1 MKFIP
6 IFEPYLFSIS
16 LNNKIDEL
24 SLFIDFL
31 TDTILLENYFN
42 ENKQVL
48 DFYNLTKEEA
58 ILQTSDL
65 AEELY
70 YKLEKN
76 KENLDRLFQPLR
88 ILDGGITLQKM
99 KLKSN
104 WIRIYGIKLESKY
117 FVITGGAIKQSQIMQ
132 DHYETVVQLNRLKMV
147 KAYLEEQGI
156 LDIDGFFE
164 LINE

>member
-6 IFEPYLFSIS
+6 IFEPYLLSIS

-42 ENKQVL
+42 ENKQVF
-48 DFYNLTKEEA
+48 DFYNFTKEEA

-104 WIRIYGIKLESKY
+104 WIRIYAIKLESKY

-147 KAYLEEQGI
+147 KVYLMEQGI
-156 LDIDGFFE
+156 SDIDGFYE
-164 LINE
+164 LLNE

>member
-1 MKFIP
+1 
-6 IFEPYLFSIS
+6 
-16 LNNKIDEL
+16 
-24 SLFIDFL
+24 
-31 TDTILLENYFN
+31 
-42 ENKQVL
+42 
-48 DFYNLTKEEA
+48 
-58 ILQTSDL
+58 
-65 AEELY
+65 
-70 YKLEKN
+70 
-76 KENLDRLFQPLR
+76 
-88 ILDGGITLQKM
+88 M

-104 WIRIYGIKLESKY
+104 WIRIYAIKLESKY